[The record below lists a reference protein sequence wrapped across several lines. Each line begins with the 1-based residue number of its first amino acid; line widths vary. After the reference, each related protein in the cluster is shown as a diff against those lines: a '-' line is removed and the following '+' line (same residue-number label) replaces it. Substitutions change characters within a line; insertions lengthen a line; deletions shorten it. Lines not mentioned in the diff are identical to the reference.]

1 MFEGTYNNFSRRPQ
15 KRADILKLENSFE
28 NLIRSSSA
36 PEEEDILSV
45 FTESLK
51 KLLDLKSAV
60 ELIEGLHALEANIG
74 RLEEKYPGVDTPKLN
89 DFYQELSPIVLQKYW
104 ERRKNPIS
112 EESIDDLFLES
123 IHIAI
128 EEEMFIWQEKI
139 N

>member
-36 PEEEDILSV
+36 PEEEDILRV

>member
-15 KRADILKLENSFE
+15 KRADILKHENSFE

-36 PEEEDILSV
+36 PEEEDIHRV

-51 KLLDLKSAV
+51 KLLNLTSAV
-60 ELIEGLHALEANIG
+60 ELIEGLHALEADLG